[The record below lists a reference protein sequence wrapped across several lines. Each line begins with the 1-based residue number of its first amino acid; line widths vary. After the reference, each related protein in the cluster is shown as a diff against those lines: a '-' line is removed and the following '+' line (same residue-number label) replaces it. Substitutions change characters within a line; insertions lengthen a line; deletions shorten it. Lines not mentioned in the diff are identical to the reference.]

1 MQSVSKGF
9 VQLRPGIREFLE
21 KAKYNKK
28 KLAISTS
35 TSRDNVTLL
44 LKSCLNENPEDV
56 FSFISTGDLVKKK
69 KPSPD
74 LYELVL
80 EEMNLMPEECLAF
93 EDSRIGLVSA
103 KRANIETAVNP
114 SQYSVGDN
122 FDEADYFLTSF
133 LLEEFPKSLRRRLAL

>member
-1 MQSVSKGF
+1 M
-9 VQLRPGIREFLE
+9 LI
-21 KAKYNKK
+21 
-28 KLAISTS
+28 
-35 TSRDNVTLL
+35 
-44 LKSCLNENPEDV
+44 KSCLNEKPEDI
-56 FSFISTGDLVKKK
+56 FSFISTGDLVEKK

-103 KRANIETAVNP
+103 KRANIKTVINP

-122 FDEADYFLTSF
+122 FDEADYYLTSF
-133 LLEEFPKSLRRRLAL
+133 LLEQFPKCLSRRLAL